1 MPDEHN
7 TKREAFISPEIDREL
22 NRAMIR
28 SGARVLVLWACV
40 MLGVWIFYRSVPR
53 AMEYSAAVN
62 GVAAALFMGP
72 AILTWRGFIL
82 RLKEIGKRLSEQG
95 KYAQAARALEP
106 FTRFGNRSF
115 DSDGEAHYRL
125 ALAYLRLGE
134 REKAGQI
141 VAYLNRYRRRS
152 HWQQEAQ
159 KLWNSSKKSDPPA
172 RS

>member
-1 MPDEHN
+1 MPDEKRV
-7 TKREAFISPEIDREL
+7 KREAFISPEIDREL
-22 NRAMIR
+22 NRALIR
-28 SGARVLVLWACV
+28 SGAHVLVLWACV
-40 MLGVWIFYRSVPR
+40 MLGVWVFYRSVPR
-53 AMEYSAAVN
+53 AIEYSAAVN

-82 RLKEIGKRLSEQG
+82 RLKEIGKRLMEQG

-115 DSDGEAHYRL
+115 DYDGEAHYRL

-141 VAYLNRYRRRS
+141 VAYLQRYRRGSR
-152 HWQQEAQ
+152 WQQEAQ
-159 KLWNSSKKSDPPA
+159 AAWDAGKKPE
-172 RS
+172 R

>member
-1 MPDEHN
+1 
-7 TKREAFISPEIDREL
+7 
-22 NRAMIR
+22 
-28 SGARVLVLWACV
+28 
-40 MLGVWIFYRSVPR
+40 
-53 AMEYSAAVN
+53 MEYSAAVN

-82 RLKEIGKRLSEQG
+82 RLKEIGKRLMEQG

-115 DSDGEAHYRL
+115 DLDGEAHYRL

-141 VAYLNRYRRRS
+141 VAYLNRYRRGSR
-152 HWQQEAQ
+152 WQQEAETA
-159 KLWNSSKKSDPPA
+159 WNAGK
-172 RS
+172 